1 MAVIQRLRNSGWVA
15 VVIITALVLF
25 VVGDWLTGRQG
36 NGNANENRDV
46 IAEIRGEKVREAEI
60 SVIVEKL
67 YKKEMDQDPN
77 FKLDEAGAA
86 KLFQS
91 AWTEL
96 LKSKVMLKDIALS
109 GIEISDADFNEMVV
123 GANPISAIQ
132 NDPSFQTDGKFDPSK
147 VESIF
152 KQAKGNAQ
160 MKVRLAEYVEQ
171 LKAQE
176 LETRYATYIAKSLA
190 FKTKKELAYDY
201 VAANQTVEGKL
212 VALNI
217 STIADKDIKVTDEDL
232 KEYLDDNKERFKIKS
247 EARSFKFVV
256 FDIIP
261 SSDDSAQAKEEAYAA
276 AKRMAGNTTDTIGA
290 IGYINRTNLD
300 EKTPTIV
307 VDSLWNSAIGRVVG
321 PVYKDGKY
329 SIYQKVAEAKDS
341 FPMVNVSHI
350 LIPLSGELPNGTVI
364 SDSTQALAIA
374 QNVYNQVAG
383 GKTIAELASTYSS
396 DKSSAVNGGSYG
408 WADPRQYVEA
418 YKKFC
423 LEAKKNQLGL
433 VKTEY
438 GYHIMRMMEEPD
450 YRKIKYQVEETEV
463 APGQK
468 TVKLVDEKSRKF
480 KNLVNP
486 DKPETFDKAVEKLGI
501 IPRVGNNFTFDQK
514 SVGGI
519 DNYSD
524 VRTLIYWLFDDKREN
539 NEISEVFAFPN
550 KHVIVKLENIKHIGY
565 ATVDN
570 VRSEI
575 EGTVKEQLKC
585 KKAAEKLENAM
596 KTAKTADALAKAVN
610 GDLIDLN
617 VVRYGQGFLPQ
628 IGQEFGV
635 LGAIYGMGET
645 KVSKPILGK
654 QVAAVIFMNKTTK
667 MDIPVSIYNAPQ
679 EDSYTNQP
687 QFVLNRL
694 QEVLT
699 RSAAIQDFRYKFDW
713 YK

>member
-1 MAVIQRLRNSGWVA
+1 MAS
-15 VVIITALVLF
+15 
-25 VVGDWLTGRQG
+25 
-36 NGNANENRDV
+36 
-46 IAEIRGEKVREAEI
+46 
-60 SVIVEKL
+60 
-67 YKKEMDQDPN
+67 
-77 FKLDEAGAA
+77 
-86 KLFQS
+86 
-91 AWTEL
+91 
-96 LKSKVMLKDIALS
+96 
-109 GIEISDADFNEMVV
+109 
-123 GANPISAIQ
+123 
-132 NDPSFQTDGKFDPSK
+132 
-147 VESIF
+147 
-152 KQAKGNAQ
+152 
-160 MKVRLAEYVEQ
+160 
-171 LKAQE
+171 
-176 LETRYATYIAKSLA
+176 
-190 FKTKKELAYDY
+190 
-201 VAANQTVEGKL
+201 
-212 VALNI
+212 
-217 STIADKDIKVTDEDL
+217 
-232 KEYLDDNKERFKIKS
+232 
-247 EARSFKFVV
+247 
-256 FDIIP
+256 
-261 SSDDSAQAKEEAYAA
+261 
-276 AKRMAGNTTDTIGA
+276 NTTDTVGA
-290 IGYINRTNLD
+290 IGYINRSNLD
-300 EKTPTIV
+300 EKTPAIV
-307 VDSLWNSAIGRVVG
+307 VDSLWNSSIGRVVG

-350 LIPLSGELPNGTVI
+350 LIPLSGELPNGTI
-364 SDSTQALAIA
+364 IADSTQALAIA

-383 GKTIAELASTYSS
+383 GKTIAELASTYST

-408 WADPRQYVEA
+408 WADPRQYVES

-450 YRKIKYQVEETEV
+450 YRKIKYQVDETEV
-463 APGQK
+463 TPGQK

-486 DKPETFDKAVEKLGI
+486 DKPETFEKAVEKLGM
-501 IPRVGNNFTFDQK
+501 IPRIGNNFTFDQK

-539 NEISEVFAFPN
+539 NEISEVFAFTN

-585 KKAAEKLENAM
+585 KKAAEKLENAL

-628 IGQEFGV
+628 IGQEFGI

-654 QVAAVIFMNKTTK
+654 QVAAVIFMNKNTK

-699 RSAAIQDFRYKFDW
+699 RTAAIQDFRYKFEW